1 MDNTYGLLAV
11 QEMNLEILK
20 EIDRICS
27 KYGISYM
34 LDAGSL
40 IGAIRHNGFIPWD
53 DDADIA
59 MSREN
64 WEIFKRVLRKEL
76 PAHMCLLLPEGM
88 RGGRAFYDF
97 TPRILYK
104 QSRRH
109 PATPED
115 EYYEH
120 RLNHVWVDVFIL
132 DRIPKN
138 RIAAGLVR
146 LLQKKI
152 YLLSMGHRYRI
163 DYRKYGILH
172 KPLVFIFSHLGRLWP
187 MRFLFGLQEG
197 LSVLFQKLPCK
208 NLYYS
213 NYQPDYLH
221 ITLKREW
228 IGKMIRISFEDTQL
242 CVPEH
247 YEEILSLVYGD
258 YMKLPPRNKR
268 KPTHGSTEII
278 RTDTK

>member
-34 LDAGSL
+34 LDAGTL

-64 WEIFKRVLRKEL
+64 WEIFKRVLKKEL
-76 PAHMCLLLPEGM
+76 PAHMCLLMPEGM

-104 QSRRH
+104 HSRRH
-109 PATPED
+109 QPAPED

-120 RLNHVWVDVFIL
+120 RLNHVWVDIFIL
-132 DRIPKN
+132 DKIPQN
-138 RIAAGLVR
+138 RILAGLVR
-146 LLQKKI
+146 LWQKKI

-163 DYRKYGILH
+163 DYRKYGIIHRL
-172 KPLVFIFSHLGRLWP
+172 LIFIFSNIGRFLP
-187 MRFLFGLQEG
+187 MRLLFGIQES
-197 LSVLFQKLPCK
+197 LSCCFRHFPCK

-221 ITLKREW
+221 ITLKKEW
-228 IGKMIRISFEDTQL
+228 IEKMIRISFEDTQL
-242 CVPEH
+242 CVSDH

-258 YMKLPPRNKR
+258 YMKLPPKNKR
-268 KPTHGSTEII
+268 KPTHQSQEII
-278 RTDTK
+278 RTDTE